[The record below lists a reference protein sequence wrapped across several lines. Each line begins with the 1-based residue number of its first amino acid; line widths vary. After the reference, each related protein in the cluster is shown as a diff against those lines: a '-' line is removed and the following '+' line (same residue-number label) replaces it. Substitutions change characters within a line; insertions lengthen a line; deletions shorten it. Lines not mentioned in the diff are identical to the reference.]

1 MYEPCP
7 VRVQPQLRIE
17 GRSAPYINNDTRT
30 WATGI
35 RWELT
40 ADADES
46 KGGFI
51 FQRVRTYWG
60 KTLKEDYWELW
71 RVPAG
76 SRTPVRPRTVA
87 ELVRGIQ
94 GLNNPIH
101 RDVIGSLADEHGLLD
116 DVFSK
121 TFPTIIDKKPVTNM
135 TIKMQGDAWYVDGID
150 VNDLPKV
157 RKQHI
162 FRVRPGQQ
170 AGTLLSAQ
178 SNPFLNRIHN
188 YLRGKEKVRRCSLK
202 TTQLIT

>member
-1 MYEPCP
+1 
-7 VRVQPQLRIE
+7 
-17 GRSAPYINNDTRT
+17 
-30 WATGI
+30 
-35 RWELT
+35 
-40 ADADES
+40 
-46 KGGFI
+46 
-51 FQRVRTYWG
+51 
-60 KTLKEDYWELW
+60 
-71 RVPAG
+71 
-76 SRTPVRPRTVA
+76 
-87 ELVRGIQ
+87 
-94 GLNNPIH
+94 
-101 RDVIGSLADEHGLLD
+101 IGSLADEHGLLD

-202 TTQLIT
+202 TTQLITAQLKNKKISITKAVPALGNLGFLQLPEN